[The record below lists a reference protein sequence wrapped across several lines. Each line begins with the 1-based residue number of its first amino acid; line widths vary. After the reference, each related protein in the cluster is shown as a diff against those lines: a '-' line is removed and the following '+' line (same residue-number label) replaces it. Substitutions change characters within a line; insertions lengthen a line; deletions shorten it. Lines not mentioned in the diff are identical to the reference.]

1 MNNFEYIVISDTNRV
16 IAYFAEL
23 EDDVLFVQASFEKFY
38 AEPDVLYSIK
48 RVTVSDKTSV
58 VNVHDSIEQEQI
70 DEMVDHLR
78 PGVYGYDCK

>member
-16 IAYFAEL
+16 IAHFAEL
-23 EDDVLFVQASFEKFY
+23 EDAVLFFQASFEKFY

-58 VNVHDSIEQEQI
+58 INVHDSIEQEQI

>member
-16 IAYFAEL
+16 IAHFAEL
-23 EDDVLFVQASFEKFY
+23 EDAVLFVQASFEKFY

-58 VNVHDSIEQEQI
+58 INVHDHIEQEQI

>member
-16 IAYFAEL
+16 IAHFAEL
-23 EDDVLFVQASFEKFY
+23 EDAALFVQASFEKFY